1 MRGTRER
8 RDERK
13 GRGSSTEGK
22 TNTKAQRQQ
31 RGQESEKC
39 RDTARKTKKLSAAG
53 SDSSCGLQ
61 CREVSTGPPAALKIR
76 QAYTCTSDGQTDDM
90 CPHTHTQCGQSAAPW
105 PRALHALSRVAP
117 LWPPCPSKAVS
128 AGHISAFSEKR
139 GPHGVTLP
147 DSHFRRLVSNNDLSC
162 IIKQTVAEK
171 HILCSVLDH
180 FSINIGGFTVII
192 SNKRNNLPVQD
203 LTVCCGSLRALLQ
216 LVLLLLII
224 STKSFLNI
232 FLFWMTT

>member
-1 MRGTRER
+1 MFNEPQKVHTILDRSGCKVLPGFMKNVFKLYSPIIGGQKQIPGNLPRDSVHGKVNEERKEMRGTRER

-162 IIKQTVAEK
+162 IIK
-171 HILCSVLDH
+171 
-180 FSINIGGFTVII
+180 
-192 SNKRNNLPVQD
+192 
-203 LTVCCGSLRALLQ
+203 
-216 LVLLLLII
+216 
-224 STKSFLNI
+224 
-232 FLFWMTT
+232 